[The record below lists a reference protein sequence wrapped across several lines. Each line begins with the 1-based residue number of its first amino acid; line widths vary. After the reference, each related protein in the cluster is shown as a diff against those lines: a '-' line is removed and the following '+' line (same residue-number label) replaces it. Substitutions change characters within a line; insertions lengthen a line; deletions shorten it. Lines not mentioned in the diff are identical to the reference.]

1 MNKKTSRKYT
11 NIKELFTEFRR
22 TFKIVTNKTFM
33 SLELGVQEQK
43 KRVFCETNLETKGIT
58 IDENKIIET

>member
-22 TFKIVTNKTFM
+22 TFKIVINKTFM
-33 SLELGVQEQK
+33 SVKLGVQGQK
-43 KRVFCETNLETKGIT
+43 KKGIL
-58 IDENKIIET
+58 